1 MSQEN
6 SNRLY
11 SISIILAIALM
22 ILAAG
27 LFAIVLGGLAG
38 QRSPVS
44 EQKALFVSGS
54 ASELVVPDTASL
66 SIGAVT
72 RAGTAKEAADKN
84 AAIMNDVIRS
94 LKGMGLQDRE
104 IKTSIISIQ
113 PVYSPKED
121 LSEITGYSASN
132 NVQITTRMLENL
144 SAIIDGSVASG
155 ANEIGGISFSV
166 SEEKQKQIHEKLLAQ
181 AVEDANAKAK
191 RLAENLKVKILGVR
205 TSSISESGFFQ
216 PLSAG
221 FAEKTA
227 TPIMPGE
234 TQMTLSVQ
242 MNYIID

>member
-1 MSQEN
+1 
-6 SNRLY
+6 
-11 SISIILAIALM
+11 
-22 ILAAG
+22 
-27 LFAIVLGGLAG
+27 
-38 QRSPVS
+38 
-44 EQKALFVSGS
+44 
-54 ASELVVPDTASL
+54 
-66 SIGAVT
+66 
-72 RAGTAKEAADKN
+72 
-84 AAIMNDVIRS
+84 
-94 LKGMGLQDRE
+94 
-104 IKTSIISIQ
+104 
-113 PVYSPKED
+113 
-121 LSEITGYSASN
+121 
-132 NVQITTRMLENL
+132 VQITTRMLENL
-144 SAIIDGSVASG
+144 SNIIDGSVASG